1 MLSLQ
6 LCLTLC
12 HPMSYNPPG
21 FSVHGILQARIL
33 EWDLQGIFLTQGLNL
48 HLSSALAGRFF
59 TNSSTWEASLNYKA
73 SRGAAELEGPDWELL
88 GGAPGKTPPPERQEV
103 AVLIPLLHPHDG
115 RVSFFLLLSQL
126 LRRP

>member
-1 MLSLQ
+1 MGSSGDFPDPGIEPASL
-6 LCLTLC
+6 
-12 HPMSYNPPG
+12 
-21 FSVHGILQARIL
+21 I
-33 EWDLQGIFLTQGLNL
+33 
-48 HLSSALAGRFF
+48 SSALAGRFF

-73 SRGAAELEGPDWELL
+73 SRSAAELEGPDWELL